1 VSGLRADSLGRI
13 CGLSHTPG
21 LDIQAPPTLTSRE
34 EEVARLAA
42 IGMSNQ
48 AIADKLVVSVRTVE
62 AHLAHVYAK
71 LGITGRATLAS
82 TLSSVTG
89 ARRGGEQLSVAAPA
103 GPTPRRGRGS
113 WPV

>member
-1 VSGLRADSLGRI
+1 MGL
-13 CGLSHTPG
+13 
-21 LDIQAPPTLTSRE
+21 
-34 EEVARLAA
+34 
-42 IGMSNQ
+42 SNQ

-89 ARRGGEQLSVAAPA
+89 VRRGGEQLSVAAPA
-103 GPTPRRGRGS
+103 GPTPRRGWGS